1 MTCFKVQLVLRLRCL
16 CTTYVVWYLDAGQDR
31 VLKDDQYD
39 EEAEFEA
46 FRAKVKG
53 TNIDEQT
60 LLATDYL
67 NHFNEIVMLFDMI
80 PDMPELI
87 EDCRAWQPRSYVD
100 HFHQSTFSDREL
112 AVEAYGKVPSRFRIP
127 FEETIGQIN
136 SLILSS
142 TERMEADINA
152 GVDSEILRHNC
163 TIISRAAQV
172 LMDHASAII
181 HGSHHTMDQDEID
194 SMLGQ

>member
-1 MTCFKVQLVLRLRCL
+1 MDV
-16 CTTYVVWYLDAGQDR
+16 GQNG
-31 VLKDDQYD
+31 VSTDQPYD
-39 EEAEFEA
+39 EEAEFIA
-46 FRAKVKG
+46 FREKVKG

-87 EDCRAWQPRSYVD
+87 EDCRAWQPRSYED
-100 HFHQSTFSDREL
+100 HFRQSTFSDRDL

-136 SLILSS
+136 TLILNS
-142 TERMEADINA
+142 TDRMETDINA
-152 GVDSEILRHNC
+152 GVDPEIIRHNC
-163 TIISRAAQV
+163 STISRAAQV

-181 HGSHHTMDQDEID
+181 HGSHHTMDQAEID

>member
-1 MTCFKVQLVLRLRCL
+1 MFG
-16 CTTYVVWYLDAGQDR
+16 TYGYDFFINQYGENGM
-31 VLKDDQYD
+31 LKDDPYD
-39 EEAEFEA
+39 EEAEFIA
-46 FRAKVKG
+46 FRSKVKG

-100 HFHQSTFSDREL
+100 HFRQSTFSDRDL

-127 FEETIGQIN
+127 FEETINQIN
-136 SLILSS
+136 NLILSS
-142 TERMEADINA
+142 VERLEAEINF
-152 GVDSEILRHNC
+152 GIDPEVLRHTC
-163 TIISRAAQV
+163 GIVSRAAQV

-181 HGSHHTMDQDEID
+181 HGSHVVLDQDEID
-194 SMLGQ
+194 SMLGK

>member
-1 MTCFKVQLVLRLRCL
+1 MVCDDRCDTLLHFYVLGMQMD
-16 CTTYVVWYLDAGQDR
+16 VGQDGGMT
-31 VLKDDQYD
+31 DQPYD
-39 EEAEFEA
+39 EEAEFIA
-46 FRAKVKG
+46 FREKVKG

-87 EDCRAWQPRSYVD
+87 EDCRAWQPRSYED
-100 HFHQSTFSDREL
+100 HFRQSTFSDRDL

-136 SLILSS
+136 TLILNS
-142 TERMEADINA
+142 TDRMEADINA
-152 GVDSEILRHNC
+152 GVDSEIIRHNC
-163 TIISRAAQV
+163 GTISRAAQV

-181 HGSHHTMDQDEID
+181 HGSHHTMDQAEID
-194 SMLGQ
+194 TMLGQ